1 MERPSRL
8 VLPRRQVKKVTLTLP
23 GDQIEFLD
31 TCAGAVGQDRSGFL
45 ALVIDGFY
53 DEITAFAKGY
63 STRIIEQAAIT
74 EQRRNKT
81 EQKDLK
87 PK

>member
-1 MERPSRL
+1 MP
-8 VLPRRQVKKVTLTLP
+8 
-23 GDQIEFLD
+23 DDAIEFLD

-53 DEITAFAKGY
+53 DEITSFAKGY

-74 EQRRNKT
+74 EQRRSKKGK
-81 EQKDLK
+81 KDLR